1 MKVLITGF
9 TDGKKIQAIKGIR
22 EATGMG
28 LKEAKDIADHVS
40 AGTVTEITIDR
51 DRLVVLHEHGVV
63 YSKSNVRLALIDL
76 IEALEH
82 YPRHLTVEDLLVVLR
97 PTREVTL

>member
-22 EATGMG
+22 GATGMD
-28 LKEAKDIADHVS
+28 LKEAKDIADRVS

-51 DRLVVLHEHGVV
+51 DQLAVLVEHGVV
-63 YSKSNVRLALIDL
+63 YSKSNVRLALTDL

-82 YPRHLTVEDLLVVLR
+82 YPKHLTVEHLLVVLR
-97 PTREVTL
+97 PTEEITL